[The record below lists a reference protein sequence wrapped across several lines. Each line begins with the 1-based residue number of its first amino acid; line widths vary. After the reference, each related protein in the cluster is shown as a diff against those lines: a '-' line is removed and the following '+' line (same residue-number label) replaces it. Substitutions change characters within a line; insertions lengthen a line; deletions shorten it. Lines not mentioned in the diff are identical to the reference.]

1 MSDRDKEVRYY
12 TRVLQ
17 DALDAISKRQDE
29 INNAS
34 LETRKE
40 ICRQIFDNAMDSMEE
55 NNNRYSQQIIQKKKE
70 LMMLYFERYME
81 RDWILSQ
88 VTQGRAGQQL
98 RVRLK
103 EVEEELHKLQHDISE

>member
-1 MSDRDKEVRYY
+1 MSERDKQVRYY
-12 TRVLQ
+12 ARVLQ

-29 INNAS
+29 INNTT

-40 ICRQIFDNAMDSMEE
+40 ICRQIFDRAMDSMEE
-55 NNNRYSQQIIQKKKE
+55 NKNRDSQQITQKKKE
-70 LMMLYFERYME
+70 LMMLYFERYLE